1 MKTTMWWILIG
12 ALLWTSYA
20 YAEGAWN
27 VDGHSFTNVHAWQ
40 NGNEVCVSGR
50 VSGGQAKAPLRSWI
64 HVRGDDGRSYK
75 ALVRIEG
82 FTGQGETFETKVKVS
97 KASKWW
103 RIERVEVAGVEIS
116 KPGTADRSRSS
127 SGKQSEVPQS
137 PQSAFSV
144 TSYPLKPESA
154 HDMPTVLF
162 SSRSP
167 VCLTIREMAT
177 GRLMVMKN
185 IVPNVPGETRLPIG
199 EYTAHV
205 AGNEFDFKKRFAVTP
220 GTECVEINLSADVME

>member
-1 MKTTMWWILIG
+1 MKTTVWILIC
-12 ALLWTSYA
+12 AFLWTSHA

-64 HVRGDDGRSYK
+64 HVRGDDGRTYK
-75 ALVRIEG
+75 ALVRIER

-103 RIERVEVAGVEIS
+103 RIERVEVAGGDIS
-116 KPGTADRSRSS
+116 KPGTAERSKSG
-127 SGKQSEVPQS
+127 SGKQSEAPQS
-137 PQSAFSV
+137 PHSPSSV
-144 TSYPLKPESA
+144 MSYPLKPESA
-154 HDMPTVLF
+154 HDMQTVQF
-162 SSRSP
+162 SSETQ
-167 VCLTIREMAT
+167 VCLTIRELRS

-185 IVPNVPGETRLPIG
+185 IAPNIDGATRLPIG

-205 AGNEFDFKKRFAVTP
+205 VGKEFNFKKRFAVVRDS
-220 GTECVEINLSADVME
+220 ELVEINLSADDLE

>member
-1 MKTTMWWILIG
+1 MKTTVLILIG
-12 ALLWTSYA
+12 ALLWTNLA

-50 VSGGQAKAPLRSWI
+50 VSGGKAKVPLLSWI
-64 HVRGDDGRSYK
+64 HVRGDEGKTYK
-75 ALVRIEG
+75 ALVRIER
-82 FTGQGETFETKVKVS
+82 FTGQGETFKTKVKVS

-103 RIERVEVAGVEIS
+103 RIERVEIAGVETS
-116 KPGTADRSRSS
+116 KPRPADRSRSS

-137 PQSAFSV
+137 PRPSVSV
-144 TSYPLKPESA
+144 TSYPIKQESA
-154 HDMPTVLF
+154 HDMQTVLF
-162 SSRSP
+162 SSGSP

-185 IVPNVPGETRLPIG
+185 IDSNVPGETLLPIG
-199 EYTAHV
+199 EYTVHV
-205 AGNEFDFKKRFAVTP
+205 AGNGFDFKKRFAVTR
-220 GTECVEINLSADVME
+220 GAECLEINLSADVME